1 MKKSIPWWLKIL
13 IKIVLSRIPVSYR
26 TWEKIGLFQH
36 GYMEDGSYAL
46 QVFEQHYQRTGLTR
60 GKEFTGLELGPG
72 DSVISALIARGY
84 GATKT
89 YLVDTGSYAVID
101 SATYKK
107 LLHSLNNKGLEIE
120 DFPDDCSF
128 SEMLNHYGGN
138 YLINGLESLKSIP
151 DQCIDFTWSQAVLE
165 HIRLNEFDQSMQELY
180 RILKQD
186 GVSSHRIDLKDHLA
200 YGLNNLRF
208 SERIWESEMMAKSG
222 FYTNRIRF
230 SDMIQRFERT
240 GFSVEIVN
248 IDRWQKLPVPRE
260 KMSPVFSE
268 LPEEELLI
276 SGFDVILRKVVS

>member
-46 QVFEQHYQRTGLTR
+46 QVFEQHYQRTGLTS
-60 GKEFTGLELGPG
+60 GNEFTGLELGPG

-107 LLHSLNNKGLEIE
+107 LLHSLNHQGLEIE

-165 HIRLNEFDQSMQELY
+165 HIRLHEFDQSMQELY
-180 RILKQD
+180 RILKQN

-230 SDMIQRFERT
+230 SDMIQRFERA
-240 GFSVEIVN
+240 GFNVEILN
-248 IDRWQKLPVPRE
+248 IDRWQKLPVPKE
-260 KMSPVFSE
+260 KMSRAFSE

-276 SGFDVILRKVVS
+276 SGFDVTLRKVVS